1 MDLENGTQGAP
12 GTEGGT
18 TPPAGGTVTEGTGQ
32 GTQNTGA
39 EGTPP
44 AGGQPAGGAGDGGA
58 PADWR
63 TGLPDGWAD
72 KLKDVKTSEDALKA
86 LERGLGYKPAEKP
99 EDITLKY
106 PDSFKGSVDEGV
118 EQNFREF
125 CVQNG
130 ITATQAQKLLE
141 WQLGANKEM
150 LDKIV
155 ADGTKTL
162 KETWGSRFE
171 ENRATAL
178 KAFTALDKR
187 MGGELSTSVAGR
199 NMANDPTFVR
209 AFHAIGKLLSED
221 TLAGGGA
228 GGGAARESAEDTY
241 KDMFKG

>member
-44 AGGQPAGGAGDGGA
+44 AGGQPAGGAGDGGV

-72 KLKDVKTSEDALKA
+72 KLKDVQTSEDALKA

-130 ITATQAQKLLE
+130 MKPGAAASRRTGPRHSRPSLPWTSAWAASCPHLL
-141 WQLGANKEM
+141 LGATWRMTQRLSGPSTRLANCFLKTRW
-150 LDKIV
+150 LAV
-155 ADGTKTL
+155 AQAPVLPGK
-162 KETWGSRFE
+162 
-171 ENRATAL
+171 AL
-178 KAFTALDKR
+178 KTHTR
-187 MGGELSTSVAGR
+187 TCSRGR
-199 NMANDPTFVR
+199 Q
-209 AFHAIGKLLSED
+209 
-221 TLAGGGA
+221 
-228 GGGAARESAEDTY
+228 
-241 KDMFKG
+241 

>member
-1 MDLENGTQGAP
+1 MEQDNSTQEQA
-12 GTEGGT
+12 GTENST
-18 TPPAGGTVTEGTGQ
+18 TPPAEN
-32 GTQNTGA
+32 QNT
-39 EGTPP
+39 ETPP
-44 AGGQPAGGAGDGGA
+44 SQGNPPAAPSGNDT

-72 KLKDVKTSEDALKA
+72 KLKDVQTSEDALKA
-86 LERGLGYKPAEKP
+86 LERGLGYKPAEKL

-118 EQNFREF
+118 ERNFKKF
-125 CVQNG
+125 CVSNG

-141 WQLGANKEM
+141 WQLGANKEI

-187 MGGELSTSVAGR
+187 LGGELANSVAGR
-199 NMANDPTFVR
+199 NMANDPVFVR
-209 AFHAIGKLLSED
+209 AFHEIGKLISED

-228 GGGAARESAEDTY
+228 GSSVARESAEDTY